1 MRLVNTLLSEHELKK
16 EDIEVICNI
25 FKKQY
30 DENIEVNSYKYDD
43 RKYYETD
50 FDIIDV
56 EFLKENIYIE
66 IDKLIKIHEKIIQL
80 VNQNVEIIVANDD
93 TDTEIQ
99 IFEKNCNDISGF
111 GLFITSRKILE
122 LEPYYTSDI
131 CNAYL
136 NFENVS
142 FGVMFEWC

>member
-122 LEPYYTSDI
+122 LEPYYTADI

-142 FGVMFEWC
+142 FGVMFE

>member
-1 MRLVNTLLSEHELKK
+1 
-16 EDIEVICNI
+16 
-25 FKKQY
+25 
-30 DENIEVNSYKYDD
+30 
-43 RKYYETD
+43 
-50 FDIIDV
+50 
-56 EFLKENIYIE
+56 
-66 IDKLIKIHEKIIQL
+66 KLIKIHQKIIQL

-142 FGVMFEWC
+142 FGVMFE

>member
-93 TDTEIQ
+93 TDMEIQ

-142 FGVMFEWC
+142 FGVMFE

>member
-1 MRLVNTLLSEHELKK
+1 MRLVNTYLSEHELKK

-50 FDIIDV
+50 FDIIDI
-56 EFLKENIYIE
+56 EFLKGNIYLE
-66 IDKLIKIHEKIIQL
+66 IDKLIKIHEKVIQS

-93 TDTEIQ
+93 TDMEIQ
-99 IFEKNCNDISGF
+99 VFEKNCNDISGF
-111 GLFITSRKILE
+111 GLFITSRKIQE

-136 NFENVS
+136 NFEHVS
-142 FGVMFEWC
+142 FGVMFE

>member
-1 MRLVNTLLSEHELKK
+1 MKLVNTLLSEHELKK

-30 DENIEVNSYKYDD
+30 DKNIEVNSYKYDD

-50 FDIIDV
+50 FDIIDI
-56 EFLKENIYIE
+56 EFLKGNIYIE
-66 IDKLIKIHEKIIQL
+66 IDKLIKIHEKVIQL
-80 VNQNVEIIVANDD
+80 VNQNVEIIVANDE

-99 IFEKNCNDISGF
+99 VFEKNCNDISGF
-111 GLFITSRKILE
+111 GLFITSRKIRE

-142 FGVMFEWC
+142 FGVMFE

>member
-80 VNQNVEIIVANDD
+80 VNHNVEIIVANDD

-142 FGVMFEWC
+142 FGVMFE

>member
-1 MRLVNTLLSEHELKK
+1 MRLVNTYLSEHELKK
-16 EDIEVICNI
+16 EDIEVICSI

-30 DENIEVNSYKYDD
+30 TEKIEVNSYKYDD

-50 FDIIDV
+50 FDIIDI

-66 IDKLIKIHEKIIQL
+66 IDKLVKTHEKVIQS

-99 IFEKNCNDISGF
+99 VFEKNCNDISGF
-111 GLFITSRKILE
+111 GLFITSRKIQE
-122 LEPYYTSDI
+122 LEPYYTSDL

-142 FGVMFEWC
+142 FGVMFE

>member
-1 MRLVNTLLSEHELKK
+1 MRLVNTYLSKHELKK

-50 FDIIDV
+50 FDIIDI
-56 EFLKENIYIE
+56 EFLKEKIYIE
-66 IDKLIKIHEKIIQL
+66 IDKLIKIHEKIIQS
-80 VNQNVEIIVANDD
+80 VNQEVEIIVANDD

-99 IFEKNCNDISGF
+99 VIENNCNDISGF
-111 GLFITSRKILE
+111 GLFITSRKIQH

-131 CNAYL
+131 
-136 NFENVS
+136 
-142 FGVMFEWC
+142 

>member
-99 IFEKNCNDISGF
+99 IFENNCNDISGF

-142 FGVMFEWC
+142 FGVMFE

>member
-50 FDIIDV
+50 FDIIDI
-56 EFLKENIYIE
+56 EFLKGNIYIE
-66 IDKLIKIHEKIIQL
+66 IDKLIKIHEKVIQL
-80 VNQNVEIIVANDD
+80 VNQNMEIIVANDE

-99 IFEKNCNDISGF
+99 VFEKNCNDISGF
-111 GLFITSRKILE
+111 GLFITSRKIRE

-142 FGVMFEWC
+142 FGVMFE

>member
-1 MRLVNTLLSEHELKK
+1 MRLVNTYLSEHELKK

-50 FDIIDV
+50 FDIIDI
-56 EFLKENIYIE
+56 EFLKENIYLE
-66 IDKLIKIHEKIIQL
+66 IDKLIKIHEKVIQS

-93 TDTEIQ
+93 TDMEIQ
-99 IFEKNCNDISGF
+99 VFEKNCNDISGF
-111 GLFITSRKILE
+111 GLFITSRKIQE

-136 NFENVS
+136 NFEHVS
-142 FGVMFEWC
+142 FGVMFE

>member
-1 MRLVNTLLSEHELKK
+1 VRLVNTYLSEHELKK
-16 EDIEVICNI
+16 EDIEVICSI

-30 DENIEVNSYKYDD
+30 TEKIEVNSYKYDD

-50 FDIIDV
+50 FDIIDI

-66 IDKLIKIHEKIIQL
+66 IDKLVKTHEKVIQS

-99 IFEKNCNDISGF
+99 VFEKNCNDISGF
-111 GLFITSRKILE
+111 GLFITSRKIQE
-122 LEPYYTSDI
+122 LEPYYTSDL

-142 FGVMFEWC
+142 FGVMFE

>member
-56 EFLKENIYIE
+56 EFLKEKIYIE

-142 FGVMFEWC
+142 FGVMFE

>member
-136 NFENVS
+136 DFENVS
-142 FGVMFEWC
+142 FGVMFE

>member
-1 MRLVNTLLSEHELKK
+1 VRLVNTLLSEHELKK

-142 FGVMFEWC
+142 FGVMFE

>member
-56 EFLKENIYIE
+56 EFLKENIYVE

-131 CNAYL
+131 CKAYL

-142 FGVMFEWC
+142 FGVMFE

>member
-56 EFLKENIYIE
+56 EFLKGNIYIE

-142 FGVMFEWC
+142 FGVMFE

>member
-1 MRLVNTLLSEHELKK
+1 MRLVNTYLSKHELKK

-50 FDIIDV
+50 FDIIDI
-56 EFLKENIYIE
+56 EFLKEKIYIE
-66 IDKLIKIHEKIIQL
+66 IDKLIKIHEKIIQS
-80 VNQNVEIIVANDD
+80 VNQEVEIIVANED

-99 IFEKNCNDISGF
+99 VFENNCNDISGF
-111 GLFITSRKILE
+111 GLFITSRKIQDF
-122 LEPYYTSDI
+122 EPYYTSDI

-142 FGVMFEWC
+142 FGVMLE

>member
-80 VNQNVEIIVANDD
+80 VNQNVEIIIANDD

-99 IFEKNCNDISGF
+99 IFENNCNDISGF

-142 FGVMFEWC
+142 FGVMFE

>member
-30 DENIEVNSYKYDD
+30 DENIKVNSYKYDD

-56 EFLKENIYIE
+56 EFLKENIYRE

-142 FGVMFEWC
+142 FGVMFE

>member
-30 DENIEVNSYKYDD
+30 DKNIEVNSYKYDD

-50 FDIIDV
+50 FDIIDI
-56 EFLKENIYIE
+56 EFLKGNIYIE
-66 IDKLIKIHEKIIQL
+66 IDKLIKIHEKVIQL
-80 VNQNVEIIVANDD
+80 VNQNMEIIVANDE

-99 IFEKNCNDISGF
+99 VFEKNCNDISGF
-111 GLFITSRKILE
+111 GLFITSRKIRE

-142 FGVMFEWC
+142 FGVMFE

>member
-16 EDIEVICNI
+16 GDIEVICNI

-80 VNQNVEIIVANDD
+80 VNQNLEIIVANDD
-93 TDTEIQ
+93 TDTETQ

-136 NFENVS
+136 NFKNVS
-142 FGVMFEWC
+142 FGVMFE

>member
-56 EFLKENIYIE
+56 EFLKENIYRE

-142 FGVMFEWC
+142 FGVMFE

>member
-1 MRLVNTLLSEHELKK
+1 MRLVNTYLSKHELKK
-16 EDIEVICNI
+16 EDIEMICNI

-30 DENIEVNSYKYDD
+30 DENIEINSYKYDD

-50 FDIIDV
+50 FDIIDI
-56 EFLKENIYIE
+56 EFLKEKIYIE
-66 IDKLIKIHEKIIQL
+66 IDKLIKIHEKIIQS
-80 VNQNVEIIVANDD
+80 VNQEVEIIVANED

-99 IFEKNCNDISGF
+99 VFENNCNDISGF
-111 GLFITSRKILE
+111 GLFITSRKIQDF
-122 LEPYYTSDI
+122 EPYYTSDI

-142 FGVMFEWC
+142 FGVMLE

>member
-56 EFLKENIYIE
+56 EFLKENIYRE

-99 IFEKNCNDISGF
+99 IFEKIVTIYQDLDCLLLQEKF
-111 GLFITSRKILE
+111 
-122 LEPYYTSDI
+122 
-131 CNAYL
+131 
-136 NFENVS
+136 
-142 FGVMFEWC
+142 

>member
-1 MRLVNTLLSEHELKK
+1 MKR
-16 EDIEVICNI
+16 EDIQVICNI

-30 DENIEVNSYKYDD
+30 EENIEVSSYKYDD

-50 FDIIDV
+50 FDIIDI

-66 IDKLIKIHEKIIQL
+66 IDKLIKIHEIVMQL
-80 VNQNVEIIVANDD
+80 VDQNIEIIVANDD

-99 IFEKNCNDISGF
+99 VFEKNCNDISGF
-111 GLFITSRKILE
+111 GLFITSRKIQE

-131 CNAYL
+131 YNAYL

-142 FGVMFEWC
+142 FGVMFE

>member
-142 FGVMFEWC
+142 FGVMFE

>member
-30 DENIEVNSYKYDD
+30 DKNIEVNSYKYDD

-50 FDIIDV
+50 FDIIDI
-56 EFLKENIYIE
+56 EFLKGNIYIE
-66 IDKLIKIHEKIIQL
+66 IDKLIKIHEKVIQL
-80 VNQNVEIIVANDD
+80 VNQNVEMIVANDE

-99 IFEKNCNDISGF
+99 VFEKNCNDISGF
-111 GLFITSRKILE
+111 GLFITSRKIRE

-142 FGVMFEWC
+142 FGVMFE

>member
-56 EFLKENIYIE
+56 EFLKENIYVE

-142 FGVMFEWC
+142 FGVMFE

>member
-30 DENIEVNSYKYDD
+30 DKNIEVNSYKYDD

-50 FDIIDV
+50 FDIIDI
-56 EFLKENIYIE
+56 EFLKGNIYIE
-66 IDKLIKIHEKIIQL
+66 IDKLIKIHEKVIQL
-80 VNQNVEIIVANDD
+80 VNQNVEIIVANDE

-99 IFEKNCNDISGF
+99 VFEKNCNDISGF
-111 GLFITSRKILE
+111 GLFITSRKIRE

-142 FGVMFEWC
+142 FGVMFE

>member
-30 DENIEVNSYKYDD
+30 DENIEVNSYKYYD

-142 FGVMFEWC
+142 FGVMFE